1 MATNQQQLL
10 QILPNARQ
18 VAGVFVPALNATMA
32 KYQITTPA
40 RMAAFLAQVGHESCQ
55 LTVLVENLNY
65 SAEALQRVWP
75 ARFDAALAAKCA
87 RQPEQIANIAYAS
100 RMGNGA
106 PASGDGWRYKGRGLI
121 QVTGKS
127 NYQRCGDALGLDLI
141 TSPELLE
148 QPQHAAMSAG
158 WFWAANGLNAL
169 ADTGDLQAITR
180 KINGGLNGYADR
192 AAIYERALKVLV

>member
-121 QVTGKS
+121 QVTDKS